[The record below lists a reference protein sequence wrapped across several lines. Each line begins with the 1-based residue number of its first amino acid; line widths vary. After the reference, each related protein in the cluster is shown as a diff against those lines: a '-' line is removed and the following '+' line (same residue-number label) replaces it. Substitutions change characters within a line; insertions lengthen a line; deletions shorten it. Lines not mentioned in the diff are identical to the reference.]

1 MCLWNMSCVSIEL
14 PLKHETDLFPPCHT
28 TTSFLLG
35 SVDNASFDRPLFSRV
50 AWFHWGVRCIP
61 NHVTSYELPQFAVW
75 GKGMALDVFPHR
87 IGKTSHGGAAPIYLL
102 FTLTCFLTFLLSWL
116 VTCFLTFFSLIYA
129 NLAFCSREPLSLIML
144 SL

>member
-1 MCLWNMSCVSIEL
+1 MCFMKYEL
-14 PLKHETDLFPPCHT
+14 CFHGITLKTWTDLFPPCHT

-35 SVDNASFDRPLFSRV
+35 SVGNASFGWPLFSRV
-50 AWFHWGVRCIP
+50 TWFHWGVRCIP

-75 GKGMALDVFPHR
+75 GKGMVLDVFPHR
-87 IGKTSHGGAAPIYLL
+87 IGKTSLGGAAPIYLL

-129 NLAFCSREPLSLIML
+129 NLAFCSREPLML
-144 SL
+144 SLSNV